1 MAGNGDTMKR
11 LEWTEWQDS
20 HILVNTDTSRNEA
33 WVQHKSEL
41 GWRVEIWDAHA
52 KPKPDWARITYVP
65 ELDAAKLIAKL
76 NLGN

>member
-33 WVQHKSEL
+33 WVQHYPDL
-41 GWRVEIWDAHA
+41 GWRVEIWRMYNG
-52 KPKPDWARITYVP
+52 KPDWVRITYVP